1 MKGLER
7 AKARSLYVL
16 PYFLPSL
23 SLTEIFILIKMK
35 RRREKFL
42 TKKEERKNGFLI
54 KKEEIGMK
62 KKKFSPKGGNFF

>member
-1 MKGLER
+1 
-7 AKARSLYVL
+7 
-16 PYFLPSL
+16 
-23 SLTEIFILIKMK
+23 MK

-54 KKEEIGMK
+54 KKEERKNGFLIKKEEIGTK

>member
-1 MKGLER
+1 MLDYLNKEEF
-7 AKARSLYVL
+7 SVFSHF
-16 PYFLPSL
+16 FLFA
-23 SLTEIFILIKMK
+23 EISILIKMK

-54 KKEEIGMK
+54 KKEEIGTK

>member
-1 MKGLER
+1 MRLF
-7 AKARSLYVL
+7 A
-16 PYFLPSL
+16 
-23 SLTEIFILIKMK
+23 EISILIKMK

-54 KKEEIGMK
+54 KKEERKNGFLIKKEEIGTK

>member
-16 PYFLPSL
+16 PYFFTFALAYGN
-23 SLTEIFILIKMK
+23 IYLIKMK
-35 RRREKFL
+35 RRRGKFL

-54 KKEEIGMK
+54 KKEEIGTK